1 MAMLK
6 RNRKAAILLLLA
18 LMMVLGTAVV
28 HAITIVID
36 GIEEAVWI
44 SGSGGQ
50 TPGTATDSNE
60 APIPDDADI
69 ERVRYTN
76 DQVYFY
82 ILIKTFGTPSRW
94 DTVLANRVDICMDTD
109 NNTGTGGTYVNCPG
123 MSGIDRTIRITP
135 YFSLNTFQTELQ
147 FLVYNGIFVNPVAGG
162 NSEPPNVELATQGDI
177 TEMRLTLASL
187 GLNSAAA
194 CSGQVNINV
203 YFDGGTTDPDD
214 NLPDSGAFPANCG
227 SPTAV
232 TLQSIT
238 TSSSPVAALSVAAV
252 LMLAVVSAGFV
263 LYRRQGQAR

>member
-36 GIEEAVWI
+36 GVREAVWDTGAGLQI
-44 SGSGGQ
+44 
-50 TPGTATDSNE
+50 PGIQNDPNEGPITDGY
-60 APIPDDADI
+60 DI
-69 ERVRYTN
+69 EQVLWTN
-76 DQVYFY
+76 DQNNMYFLMQTY
-82 ILIKTFGTPSRW
+82 ADTIWTGTPRP
-94 DTVLANRVDICMDTD
+94 TMVICLDTD
-109 NNTGTGGTYVNCPG
+109 NDTGTGGSYPNCNN
-123 MSGIDRTIRITP
+123 MIGIDRSIIVQRLNASGTTLAVEVVDSDPNTGNYVGDGVGARQNNVNELSVALADLGLDSTTACINIIP
-135 YFSLNTFQTELQ
+135 AVIYFD
-147 FLVYNGIFVNPVAGG
+147 NGIV
-162 NSEPPNVELATQGDI
+162 
-177 TEMRLTLASL
+177 
-187 GLNSAAA
+187 
-194 CSGQVNINV
+194 
-203 YFDGGTTDPDD
+203 DPDD
-214 NLPDSGAFPANCG
+214 NTPDTGTFTLSCG